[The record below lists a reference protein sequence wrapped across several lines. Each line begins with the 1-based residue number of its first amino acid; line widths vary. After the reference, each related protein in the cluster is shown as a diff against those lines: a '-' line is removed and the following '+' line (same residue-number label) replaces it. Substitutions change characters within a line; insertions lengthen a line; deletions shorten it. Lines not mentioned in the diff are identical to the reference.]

1 VAYACIYGPDPVVD
15 LPGLIGVAERSAPR
29 IAGGIRIVGA
39 ALYRA
44 GRFTEALSRFEE
56 SHRVFQP
63 RAWDWV
69 FLAMIHGRLGHAE
82 EARRMLEKADRWIAE
97 VERAMQ
103 DSGGTGPRWS
113 NEFEGPTIRL
123 LRGEAEAVTR
133 FDPIFPSDPFVP

>member
-1 VAYACIYGPDPVVD
+1 
-15 LPGLIGVAERSAPR
+15 
-29 IAGGIRIVGA
+29 VGA

-63 RAWDWV
+63 RAWDWL
-69 FLAMIHGRLGHAE
+69 FLAMVHGRLGHAE

-97 VERAMQ
+97 VDRATQ
-103 DSGGTGPRWS
+103 SSGGTGPRWS

-123 LRGEAEAVTR
+123 LRVEAEAVTR
-133 FDPIFPSDPFVP
+133 LDPIFPPDPFVASCAPRGGGPMRSLPISADGRSHDQ